1 MKRLILILFL
11 SFAVT
16 GLNFLYAQGN
26 MQVDPFDRFR
36 SEKISFLTDKLQ
48 LTPSEAQKFWPL
60 YNELERKRL
69 EVQNIRREL
78 EYKIQF
84 SAAPL
89 SRNEA
94 IQLTRNFSGSMKKEA
109 ELGEEYN
116 EKFLQIIPPE
126 KVLLLY
132 KSENDY
138 RMSLL
143 RRYRGNGNTR
153 P

>member
-60 YNELERKRL
+60 YNELEQKRW
-69 EVQNIRREL
+69 EAQNLRREL

-84 SAAPL
+84 SVAPL
-89 SRNEA
+89 SRNET
-94 IQLTRNFSGSMKKEA
+94 IQLTRNFSSSMQKEA
-109 ELGEEYN
+109 ELGVKYN
-116 EKFLQIIPPE
+116 EEFLKVIPPE

-132 KSENDY
+132 KSENDF
-138 RMSLL
+138 RIHLL
-143 RRYRGNGNTR
+143 RKYRGNGNTR
-153 P
+153 Q